1 MSGENTK
8 AEFHLRLQKVQIE
21 VETPFGWYARKSPI
35 RRASTS
41 ASLQT
46 EAESLSSLG
55 ASNQIKFLLQI
66 KCSFLLQGIFLSL
79 PMVGGLSH

>member
-1 MSGENTK
+1 MTFKRDLPKLLKNREFLSRNPFRSG
-8 AEFHLRLQKVQIE
+8 
-21 VETPFGWYARKSPI
+21 ARKSPI

-66 KCSFLLQGIFLSL
+66 KCSFLLEGILLPL